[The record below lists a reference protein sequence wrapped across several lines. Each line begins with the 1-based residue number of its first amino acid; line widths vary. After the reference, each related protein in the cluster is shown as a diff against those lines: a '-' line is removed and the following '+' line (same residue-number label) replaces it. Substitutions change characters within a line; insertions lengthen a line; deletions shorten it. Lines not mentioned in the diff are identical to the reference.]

1 MKILLPGLTALLI
14 TLTGCSVFQTPALD
28 PITQISRL
36 EPGMSKETVRRM
48 LGEPAKA
55 EFNSRADAWHYCRS
69 GKTAHEFAVVTFYD
83 GKVTTAR
90 LLTANVEDSK
100 TAEHCELAIKPVLFP
115 PAR

>member
-1 MKILLPGLTALLI
+1 MKKLSLGLTLI
-14 TLTGCSVFQTPALD
+14 ALTGCSVFRSPALD
-28 PITQISRL
+28 PITQVSRL

-69 GKTAHEFAVVTFYD
+69 SKTAHEFAVVMFYD
-83 GKVTTAR
+83 GKVASAR
-90 LLTANVEDSK
+90 QFSVKLDDGAS
-100 TAEHCELAIKPVLFP
+100 AEHCEQAIKPVLFP